1 MSDSSA
7 PAPRPVGLITILAIL
22 AGLAVF
28 LLILDFGFWHR
39 SNPDAFNVAPDQLTK
54 DLAWKATPESRR
66 AYLDDLRAKHNHDLQ
81 SYEWV
86 DQKAGVVRIPIDR
99 AMQLVIEQ
107 NRKASSSQ

>member
-1 MSDSSA
+1 MSDTSA
-7 PAPRPVGLITILAIL
+7 PAPRPVGLITILAIF

-39 SNPDAFNVAPDQLTK
+39 SNPDAFNLAPEQLTK

-66 AYLDDLRAKHNHDLQ
+66 AFLDDLRTKQNHDLQ
-81 SYEWV
+81 AYEWV